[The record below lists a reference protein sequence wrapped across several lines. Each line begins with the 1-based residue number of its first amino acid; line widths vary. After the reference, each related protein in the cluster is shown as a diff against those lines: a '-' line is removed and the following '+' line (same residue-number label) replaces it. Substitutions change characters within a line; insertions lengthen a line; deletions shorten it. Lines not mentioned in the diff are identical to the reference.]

1 MPYLALGLFGLYTLE
16 FGVVGILPI
25 IIERFHATVPQAGLL
40 LGLFALTVAALG
52 PFLVLFSS
60 RFDRKKVLTV
70 ALFTF
75 AACSVL
81 SAFAPN
87 LSALFVLRVISAVLH
102 PMFYSAALA
111 AAISLYPQEK
121 AARAVSTAVFGTTL
135 GLIVGVP
142 MMTWFASRFSYEAS
156 FLFCGS
162 VSLVAG
168 LGLLA
173 KLPTMPVGKPLS
185 FGQQL
190 SILRK
195 PALWLN
201 IAAAIL
207 TFTALFSVYSYAA
220 EYLKSRAGMDGQ
232 AISLILVIFGA
243 GGVVGNLIVGRLL
256 DRHLVKTVL
265 FQPLVLAATY
275 LILSA
280 FSSASLLPMS
290 LIALLWGA
298 AHTSGLVSTQMWMR
312 SVAREAPDFAT
323 SLYLTS
329 ANVGVLSG
337 SSVGG
342 LSIAAAGPSGAI
354 WCGVAFAALA
364 FIVIALKAAIY
375 GCHADHAEGRIA
387 RARRNQLRSHDAL
400 RTQGDIGVSDEAL

>member
-1 MPYLALGLFGLYTLE
+1 
-16 FGVVGILPI
+16 
-25 IIERFHATVPQAGLL
+25 
-40 LGLFALTVAALG
+40 
-52 PFLVLFSS
+52 
-60 RFDRKKVLTV
+60 
-70 ALFTF
+70 
-75 AACSVL
+75 
-81 SAFAPN
+81 
-87 LSALFVLRVISAVLH
+87 
-102 PMFYSAALA
+102 
-111 AAISLYPQEK
+111 
-121 AARAVSTAVFGTTL
+121 
-135 GLIVGVP
+135 
-142 MMTWFASRFSYEAS
+142 
-156 FLFCGS
+156 
-162 VSLVAG
+162 
-168 LGLLA
+168 
-173 KLPTMPVGKPLS
+173 
-185 FGQQL
+185 
-190 SILRK
+190 
-195 PALWLN
+195 
-201 IAAAIL
+201 
-207 TFTALFSVYSYAA
+207 
-220 EYLKSRAGMDGQ
+220 
-232 AISLILVIFGA
+232 
-243 GGVVGNLIVGRLL
+243 
-256 DRHLVKTVL
+256 
-265 FQPLVLAATY
+265 VLAATY